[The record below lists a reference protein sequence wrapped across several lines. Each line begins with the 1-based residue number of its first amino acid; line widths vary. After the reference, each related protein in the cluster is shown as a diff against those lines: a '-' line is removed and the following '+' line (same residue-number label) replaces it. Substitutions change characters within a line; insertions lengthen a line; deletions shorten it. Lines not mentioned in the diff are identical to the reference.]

1 MMNDIWKKRST
12 QQQKKMM
19 RYLKY
24 VLNDHFVIVCL
35 FLFGAL
41 GYAYSEVLKNLS
53 DHFQYGRLIAIFF
66 LTGLIFIGK
75 LATFLKEADIVFL
88 LPKEKELKTY
98 LILAKRYS
106 IILPTIVII
115 LGTSII
121 MPLLVATSSFKFVD
135 MFFFVIYLLVM
146 KSLELE
152 IQHLCM
158 KISNLQEKNKVRF
171 LFLLVSLIGTGL
183 LIFISPLVG
192 IGYAFFL
199 HLLWLRSGGEYRNN
213 LLYQWQNMVK
223 RETMRVQHIYQ
234 FINLFTDVP
243 TMKSTVK
250 RRKYLDVLLNRNKK
264 EHKKTYSYLYTR
276 AFLRGTE
283 YSGLFIRLT
292 LIAMVLTL
300 FAEPFFLQLLLAL
313 LFLYLTGFQLI
324 PLYFHFDNM
333 AMAVLYPTDKIQKL
347 KAIKE
352 ILFNILLVES
362 FGIIIA
368 SLIVLSMGEVLILTV
383 SLIVFNFLFSYFYL
397 PIRIKKMEK
406 VQLR

>member
-41 GYAYSEVLKNLS
+41 GYAYSELLKNLS
-53 DHFQYGRLIAIFF
+53 GDFQYGRLIAVVF

-98 LILAKRYS
+98 LTLAKRYS
-106 IILPTIVII
+106 IILPTIAII

-135 MFFFVIYLLVM
+135 MFFFVIYLLGM
-146 KSLELE
+146 KNLELE

-158 KISNLQEKNKVRF
+158 KISNVQEKNKVRF
-171 LFLLVSLIGTGL
+171 LFLLVSFIGTGL

-192 IGYAFFL
+192 IGYAFL
-199 HLLWLRSGGEYRNN
+199 LNILWLKFGIRYSNK
-213 LLYQWQNMVK
+213 LLYQWQTMVK
-223 RETMRVQHIYQ
+223 KETMRVQHIYQ

-243 TMKSTVK
+243 TMKSTVR

-264 EHKKTYSYLYTR
+264 EHKKTYSYLYNR

-292 LIAMVLTL
+292 LIAMGLTL
-300 FAEPFFLQLLLAL
+300 FAEPFLLQILLAL

-333 AMAVLYPTDKIQKL
+333 AMAVLYPTDKLQKL

-352 ILFNILLVES
+352 ILFKILLIES
-362 FGIIIA
+362 FGIIIVSFVILSA
-368 SLIVLSMGEVLILTV
+368 SEVLILTV
-383 SLIVFNFLFSYFYL
+383 ILIVFSFLFSYFYL
-397 PIRIKKMEK
+397 PTRIKKMEK